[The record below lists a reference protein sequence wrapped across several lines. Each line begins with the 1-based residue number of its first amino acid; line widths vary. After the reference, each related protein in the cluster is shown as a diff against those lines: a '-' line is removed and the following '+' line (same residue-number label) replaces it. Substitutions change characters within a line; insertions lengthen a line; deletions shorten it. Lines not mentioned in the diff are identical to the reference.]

1 MIDFTQLKDKLEKAQ
16 EWLSGEFAG
25 VRTGRAVPALLDN
38 VQVDAYGAKMPL
50 KQMANIGVEDAR
62 TLRVNP
68 FDIGQIKDV
77 ERAIADADF
86 GVSVQATASEVRVIF
101 PELTGERREQLLKIA
116 GGKLEEA
123 RVTVRGARDEFKKE
137 LQTQE
142 KDGEIS
148 KDENHNAQE
157 EMQKLV
163 EETNKELEEQYKK
176 KEEEIRG

>member
-1 MIDFTQLKDKLEKAQ
+1 MIDFTQLKEKLTAAQ
-16 EWLSGEFAG
+16 DWLSKELSG

-38 VQVDAYGAKMPL
+38 IKIDAYGMQTPL
-50 KQMANIGVEDAR
+50 KQLSNIGVEDAR
-62 TLRVNP
+62 TLRVSP
-68 FDIGQIKDV
+68 FDLGQIKDV
-77 ERAIADADF
+77 ERAISDADL

-116 GGKLEEA
+116 GAKLEEA

-137 LQTQE
+137 LQAQE
-142 KDGEIS
+142 KNGEIS

-163 EETNKELEEQYKK
+163 DEANKELEEQYKN
-176 KEEEIRG
+176 KEEEIKG